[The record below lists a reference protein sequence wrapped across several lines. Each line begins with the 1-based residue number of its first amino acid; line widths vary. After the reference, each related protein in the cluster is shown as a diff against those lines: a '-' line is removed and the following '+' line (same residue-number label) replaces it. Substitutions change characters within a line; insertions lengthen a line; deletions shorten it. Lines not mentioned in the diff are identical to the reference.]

1 MGYDNT
7 LSTVGMCEPADIP
20 TFKIYSISSGVMYS
34 LSNISFPAWSD
45 LNIYLIESVNSD
57 IPEKFSMA
65 PAYPNPF
72 NPVTHIEYS
81 IPTSSMVEITI
92 YDLIGRELVKLV
104 NENKDAGFYHID
116 WDASMVSSGV
126 YFVNMKANKNSF
138 NQKIVLIK

>member
-1 MGYDNT
+1 MPD
-7 LSTVGMCEPADIP
+7 
-20 TFKIYSISSGVMYS
+20 
-34 LSNISFPAWSD
+34 ISFPAWSD

-92 YDLIGRELVKLV
+92 YDLVGRKLEKLV
-104 NENKDAGFYHID
+104 SEQKEPGYYHVK
-116 WDASMVSSGV
+116 WDASSIASGV
-126 YFVNMKANKNSF
+126 YLVRMEANDNNF
-138 NQKIVLIK
+138 TQKIVLMK